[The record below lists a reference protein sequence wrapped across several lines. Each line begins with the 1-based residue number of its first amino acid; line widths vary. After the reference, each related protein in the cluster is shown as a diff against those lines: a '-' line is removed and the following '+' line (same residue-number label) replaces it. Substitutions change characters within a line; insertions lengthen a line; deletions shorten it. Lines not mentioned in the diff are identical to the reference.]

1 MRLSAQAPGKIN
13 RELRV
18 GRLRA
23 DGFHEVL
30 SRMVTI
36 DLADELEV
44 EDLPGELRFTCE
56 GDAPPDDSNLVV
68 RAARA
73 LAQRLERPAE
83 ARIHL
88 TKRIPQGAGLGGGSA
103 DAAVA
108 LRLLT
113 RLWEEEIPFA
123 DLSDLAERLGS
134 DVPFFLNGGEANVSG
149 RGEKVRPVDE
159 GPSVD
164 LVLLLPP
171 FPIATSRVYAAH
183 RRFPPRAL
191 PDRLEI
197 ESSGKYF
204 GPNDLA
210 LAVLETEQR
219 METLVDS
226 ARETSDE
233 CLISGSGSAIVLR
246 GARAEAIDELSRR
259 HPDARIIRCRTVH
272 RDEYENKTGSS
283 GGS

>member
-1 MRLSAQAPGKIN
+1 MQLSAQAPGKIN

-36 DLADELEV
+36 DLADGLEV
-44 EDLPGELRFTCE
+44 EGLAGELRFTCD
-56 GDAPPDDSNLVV
+56 GDAPHDDSNLVV

-73 LAQRLERPAE
+73 LAHRIGRPAE

-108 LRLLT
+108 LILLM
-113 RLWEEEIPFA
+113 RLWEGEVSRAELA
-123 DLSDLAERLGS
+123 DLAARLGS
-134 DVPFFLNGGEANVSG
+134 DVPFFLVGGEANVSG
-149 RGEKVRPVDE
+149 RGEHVRPVDD
-159 GPSVD
+159 GPPQD
-164 LVLLLPP
+164 LVLLLPA
-171 FPIATSRVYAAH
+171 FPIATSLVYAAH
-183 RRFPPRAL
+183 RRFPARAL

-197 ESSGKYF
+197 DSSGKYF

-210 LAVLETEQR
+210 LAVLQTEQR
-219 METLVDS
+219 METLLDS
-226 ARETSDE
+226 ARETSAE

-246 GARAEAIDELSRR
+246 GAEAEAIDELSRR

-272 RDEYENKTGSS
+272 RDEFEKTTGSS

>member
-36 DLADELEV
+36 DLADGLEV
-44 EDLPGELRFTCE
+44 EGLAGELRFTCD
-56 GDAPPDDSNLVV
+56 GDAPQDDSNLVV

-73 LAQRLERPAE
+73 LAHRIGRPAE

-103 DAAVA
+103 DAAIA
-108 LRLLT
+108 LLLLM
-113 RLWEEEIPFA
+113 RLWEEEIPLAELA
-123 DLSDLAERLGS
+123 DLAARLGS
-134 DVPFFLNGGEANVSG
+134 DVPFFLAGGEANVSG
-149 RGEKVRPVDE
+149 RGEQVRPVDD
-159 GPSVD
+159 GPPED
-164 LVLLLPP
+164 LVLLLPA
-171 FPIATSRVYAAH
+171 FPIATSLVYAAH

-197 ESSGKYF
+197 ESSEKYF

-226 ARETSDE
+226 ARETSAE
-233 CLISGSGSAIVLR
+233 YLISGSGSAIVLR
-246 GARAEAIDELSRR
+246 GAEDAIDELSRR
-259 HPDARIIRCRTVH
+259 HPDARIIRCRTVQR
-272 RDEYENKTGSS
+272 RDYESKTGSP

>member
-1 MRLSAQAPGKIN
+1 M
-13 RELRV
+13 RV
-18 GRLRA
+18 GRLRD

-44 EDLPGELRFTCE
+44 EDLAGELRFTCD

-108 LRLLT
+108 LLLLT

-123 DLSDLAERLGS
+123 DLSDLAAGLGS
-134 DVPFFLNGGEANVSG
+134 DVPFFLTGGEANVSG
-149 RGEKVRPVDE
+149 RGEQVKPFDD
-159 GPSVD
+159 GPSAD
-164 LVLLLPP
+164 FVLLLPS
-171 FPIATSRVYAAH
+171 FSIATSRVYAAH

-197 ESSGKYF
+197 ESSEKYF

-219 METLVDS
+219 MEALVDS
-226 ARETSDE
+226 ARETSEE

-246 GARAEAIDELSRR
+246 GAGPGAFAELTRR
-259 HPDARIIRCRTVH
+259 HPDARLIRCRTVH
-272 RDEYENKTGSS
+272 RVEYKRKTASS

>member
-1 MRLSAQAPGKIN
+1 MHLSAQAPGKIN

-18 GRLRA
+18 GRLRR

-30 SRMVTI
+30 SRIVAI
-36 DLADELEV
+36 DFADDLEV
-44 EDLPGELRFTCE
+44 ETFAGGLRFTCD
-56 GDAPPDDSNLVV
+56 GDAPSDESNLVV

-73 LAQRLERPAE
+73 LATRLGRGAE

-88 TKRIPQGAGLGGGSA
+88 KKRIPPGAGLGGGSA

-108 LRLLT
+108 LTLLI
-113 RLWEEEIPFA
+113 RLWEAELTAAE
-123 DLSDLAERLGS
+123 LASLASGLGS
-134 DVPFFLNGGEANVSG
+134 DVPFFLAGGEANVSG
-149 RGEKVRPVDE
+149 RGEQVEPLED
-159 GPSVD
+159 GPATE

-171 FPIATSRVYAAH
+171 FAIATSRVYETH
-183 RRFPPRAL
+183 RRFPKRSL

-197 ESSGKYF
+197 EETKKYF

-210 LAVLETEQR
+210 LAVLETDRR
-219 METLVDS
+219 MEALMDS
-226 ARETSDE
+226 AREASNE

-246 GARAEAIDELSRR
+246 GAGPEAIDELSRR
-259 HPDARIIRCRTVH
+259 HPEARIIRCRTVS
-272 RDEYENKTGSS
+272 RTEYRRKTGSP